1 MANSKA
7 YSISIDQ
14 DIFEQYVFICKECN
28 INRSKYIESMLVTFI
43 KSVKEGRFDEA
54 FLTSDGVKMSDKLKK
69 LYEKTM

>member
-14 DIFEQYVFICKECN
+14 DVFQQYAFICKECN

-43 KSVKEGRFDEA
+43 KSVKEGRFDEV
-54 FLTSDGVKMSDKLKK
+54 FLISDGEKMSDKIKNLN
-69 LYEKTM
+69 EK